1 MLFST
6 EDLSTWTLA
15 EVMKSEADNRS
26 RSKEL
31 RLSTTALVNSR
42 LAKQI
47 SLDQYA
53 IDRKRANDD
62 AAECRRGREMLVKEI
77 RSRSAHPQSV

>member
-1 MLFST
+1 MLLSP

-15 EVMKSEADNRS
+15 EVLRSEADNRS

-31 RLSTTALVNSR
+31 RLRTIALVNSR

-53 IDRKRANDD
+53 INRKRANDD
-62 AAECRRGREMLVKEI
+62 AAECRRDREMLVKELRN
-77 RSRSAHPQSV
+77 RSVHSLPL

>member
-1 MLFST
+1 MLLST
-6 EDLSTWTLA
+6 EDLSRWTLA
-15 EVMKSEADNRS
+15 EVLRSEADNRS

-31 RLSTTALVNSR
+31 RLRTIALVNRR

-47 SLDQYA
+47 GPDQYA
-53 IDRKRANDD
+53 INRKRANDD

-77 RSRSAHPQSV
+77 RNRGVHSLPL

>member
-1 MLFST
+1 
-6 EDLSTWTLA
+6 LA
-15 EVMKSEADNRS
+15 EVLRSEADNRS

-31 RLSTTALVNSR
+31 RLRTIALVNSR

-53 IDRKRANDD
+53 INRKRANDD
-62 AAECRRGREMLVKEI
+62 VAECKRDREVLVKEI
-77 RSRSAHPQSV
+77 RNRGVHSLPL